1 MLLDENSHAQPL
13 FSCTAIRD
21 TITIMYNTV
30 NNSINIALFANH
42 AMAFLCVHID
52 GIGAKA
58 WLAMQV
64 RAHSAT
70 ILIREKAALEEGG
83 EWGGERA

>member
-1 MLLDENSHAQPL
+1 M
-13 FSCTAIRD
+13 
-21 TITIMYNTV
+21 
-30 NNSINIALFANH
+30 
-42 AMAFLCVHID
+42 CVHID

-83 EWGGERA
+83 EWGGEEGLGGRDLPCDSWLPRPSQGPSCPSLSVTPVTE

>member
-1 MLLDENSHAQPL
+1 M
-13 FSCTAIRD
+13 
-21 TITIMYNTV
+21 
-30 NNSINIALFANH
+30 
-42 AMAFLCVHID
+42 CVHID

-83 EWGGERA
+83 EWGGEEGLDVTYPTTLGSLGLLRVPPALHSLSLQ